1 MLKIFNTLSG
11 KEEYFTPQ
19 SHDDVKMYVCG
30 PTVYDRPHLGNARSI
45 VFYDVLFRILKA
57 IYPKVTY
64 VRNITDVDD
73 KILKRALEEN
83 ISPLLLTKKV
93 IEEFHSDTKML
104 NCLSPT
110 FEPKATDFIPQ
121 MIVMIEK
128 LIQNQ
133 NITSVTI
140 VEKYQEVVD
149 LVWNHCPKDNRFNLV
164 LADVETW
171 QPTGT
176 WDCAWFDTWIGG
188 NPLSQQQYKELILQ
202 KYSPFCNWI
211 GVWEG

>member
-1 MLKIFNTLSG
+1 MNRIQVNIPTGVSG
-11 KEEYFTPQ
+11 SWSIRKATGDSSTIYSEIYGSECGGKPEPHDEYTFLF
-19 SHDDVKMYVCG
+19 HDDIKFVMSDSYSEYSEHQPLWDNMTGSVLIG
-30 PTVYDRPHLGNARSI
+30 GLGLGLVN
-45 VFYDVLFRILKA
+45 
-57 IYPKVTY
+57 
-64 VRNITDVDD
+64 
-73 KILKRALEEN
+73 
-83 ISPLLLTKKV
+83 
-93 IEEFHSDTKML
+93 H
-104 NCLSPT
+104 
-110 FEPKATDFIPQ
+110 
-121 MIVMIEK
+121 K

-176 WDCAWFDTWIGG
+176 WDCAWFDTWTGG